1 MHDYWGRVRGG
12 DLGSMPAVLGLI
24 VLSLIFGIARPT
36 FFGPL
41 NFANLFTQGAQVVFI
56 AMGLIFVLLLGE
68 IDLSAGFASGVCGAV
83 MAILLT
89 NHGVAWFLAIPA
101 ALLTGVV
108 IGLALG
114 LLIAKVGIP
123 SFVVTLAAFLGFQG
137 LLLVLLG
144 GGINISIRDEFVIA
158 LNNNN
163 IPVLWSW
170 IIAFGVVAG
179 YAVVQLARIRGRA
192 ARGLVTD
199 PLGIVALRVGG
210 LAVLVLAT
218 TAVLTQERA
227 VNPAINSLKGVPI
240 IVPII
245 AAFLIFWT
253 FVLGRTTYGRH
264 VYAVGGN
271 TEAARRAG
279 IPVDRIRISVFAIGS
294 FMAAVGGIMAVSRAS
309 SVDPNTGGSNILLYS
324 VGAAV
329 IGGTSLFGGKGKVI
343 NAVIGGA
350 VIAVIDNG
358 MGLMGFSS
366 GQKYIFTGLILLVA
380 ASVDA
385 LARRRAAAT
394 GPDGGPRR
402 GAHCPVPSRS
412 HPRTR
417 PGAGAL
423 MRAGPS
429 PEEIRRHNL
438 GSLLRY
444 VHLHG
449 ATSRAELTSR
459 LGLNRS
465 TIGAL
470 TAELA
475 TAGLVTEAAPREKGR
490 AGRPSLVVR
499 PESAR
504 VHAYALSVEADRLR
518 AARVGLGGTILDHRE
533 ITRPRGLTLLDAAG
547 PLASLIADMRGG
559 VADDARY
566 VGTGLAITG
575 LARLTSA
582 APTRSLASRPAAR
595 PVGDSPAHDRSDR
608 VRGGAR

>member
-1 MHDYWGRVRGG
+1 MTTTTTTAGGVTVIKPTVASHLHDYWGRVRGG
-12 DLGSMPAVLGLI
+12 DLGSLPAVLGLI
-24 VLSLIFGIARPT
+24 VLSLIFGVARDT
-36 FFGPL
+36 FFSPL
-41 NFANLFTQGAQVVFI
+41 NFANLFTQSAQVVFI

-89 NHGVAWFLAIPA
+89 NHGLAWYVAIPA
-101 ALLTGVV
+101 ALLTGIL
-108 IGLALG
+108 IGLILG

-158 LNNNN
+158 LNNDN
-163 IPVLWSW
+163 IPVVWSW
-170 IIAFGVVAG
+170 ILAIAVVAG
-179 YAVVQLARIRGRA
+179 YALVQFSRVRGRA
-192 ARGLVTD
+192 ARNLVTD
-199 PLGIVALRVGG
+199 PIGIVLLRITG

-240 IVPII
+240 VVPII

-253 FVLGRTTYGRH
+253 FILGRTSYGRH

-279 IPVDRIRISVFAIGS
+279 IPVDRIRISVFTICS
-294 FMAAVGGIMAVSRAS
+294 FMAAIGGIMAVSRAS

-358 MGLMGFSS
+358 LGLMGFSS
-366 GQKYIFTGLILLVA
+366 GQKFIFTGAILLVA

-394 GPDGGPRR
+394 G
-402 GAHCPVPSRS
+402 
-412 HPRTR
+412 TR
-417 PGAGAL
+417 
-423 MRAGPS
+423 
-429 PEEIRRHNL
+429 
-438 GSLLRY
+438 
-444 VHLHG
+444 
-449 ATSRAELTSR
+449 
-459 LGLNRS
+459 
-465 TIGAL
+465 
-470 TAELA
+470 
-475 TAGLVTEAAPREKGR
+475 
-490 AGRPSLVVR
+490 
-499 PESAR
+499 
-504 VHAYALSVEADRLR
+504 
-518 AARVGLGGTILDHRE
+518 
-533 ITRPRGLTLLDAAG
+533 
-547 PLASLIADMRGG
+547 
-559 VADDARY
+559 
-566 VGTGLAITG
+566 
-575 LARLTSA
+575 
-582 APTRSLASRPAAR
+582 
-595 PVGDSPAHDRSDR
+595 
-608 VRGGAR
+608 

>member
-1 MHDYWGRVRGG
+1 VTTTTTTAGGVQVVKPTLAGHIHDYWGRVRGG
-12 DLGSMPAVLGLI
+12 DLGSLPAVLGLV
-24 VLSLIFGIARPT
+24 VLSLIFGVARET
-36 FFGPL
+36 FFSPL
-41 NFANLFTQGAQVVFI
+41 NFANLFTQSAQVVFI

-89 NHGVAWFLAIPA
+89 NHGVAWYLAIPA

-144 GGINISIRDEFVIA
+144 GGINISIRDQFVIS
-158 LNNNN
+158 LNNDN

-170 IIAFGVVAG
+170 ILAVGVVAG
-179 YAVVQLARIRGRA
+179 YALVQFSRVRSRA

-199 PLGIVALRVGG
+199 PIGIVLLRIGG
-210 LAVLVLAT
+210 LAVLVLTT
-218 TAVLTQERA
+218 TAVLSQERA

-240 IVPII
+240 VVPII
-245 AAFLIFWT
+245 GAFLIFWT
-253 FVLGRTTYGRH
+253 FVLSRTTYGRH

-279 IPVDRIRISVFAIGS
+279 IPVDRIRISVFAIAS
-294 FMAAVGGIMAVSRAS
+294 TMAAIGGIMAVSRAS

-329 IGGTSLFGGKGKVI
+329 IGGTSLFGGKGKII

-394 GPDGGPRR
+394 G
-402 GAHCPVPSRS
+402 
-412 HPRTR
+412 TR
-417 PGAGAL
+417 
-423 MRAGPS
+423 
-429 PEEIRRHNL
+429 
-438 GSLLRY
+438 
-444 VHLHG
+444 
-449 ATSRAELTSR
+449 
-459 LGLNRS
+459 
-465 TIGAL
+465 
-470 TAELA
+470 
-475 TAGLVTEAAPREKGR
+475 
-490 AGRPSLVVR
+490 
-499 PESAR
+499 
-504 VHAYALSVEADRLR
+504 
-518 AARVGLGGTILDHRE
+518 
-533 ITRPRGLTLLDAAG
+533 
-547 PLASLIADMRGG
+547 
-559 VADDARY
+559 
-566 VGTGLAITG
+566 
-575 LARLTSA
+575 
-582 APTRSLASRPAAR
+582 
-595 PVGDSPAHDRSDR
+595 
-608 VRGGAR
+608 

>member
-1 MHDYWGRVRGG
+1 MTTTTTTAGGVQVVKPTVGGHIHDYWGRVRGG
-12 DLGSMPAVLGLI
+12 DLGSLPAVLGLV
-24 VLSLIFGIARPT
+24 VLSLIFGVARET
-36 FFGPL
+36 FFSPL

-89 NHGVAWFLAIPA
+89 NHGVAWYIAIPA
-101 ALLTGVV
+101 ALLTGIV
-108 IGLALG
+108 IGLTLG

-144 GGINISIRDEFVIA
+144 GGINISIRDPFVIS
-158 LNNNN
+158 LNNDN

-170 IIAFGVVAG
+170 ILAVGVVAG
-179 YAVVQLARIRGRA
+179 YALVQFSRVRGRA

-199 PLGIVALRVGG
+199 PIGIVLLRIGG
-210 LAVLVLAT
+210 LAVLVLTT
-218 TAVLTQERA
+218 TAVLSQERA

-240 IVPII
+240 VVPII
-245 AAFLIFWT
+245 GAFLIFWT
-253 FVLGRTTYGRH
+253 FVLGRTSYGRH

-279 IPVDRIRISVFAIGS
+279 IPVDRIRISVFVIGS
-294 FMAAVGGIMAVSRAS
+294 FMAAIGGIMAVSRAS

-329 IGGTSLFGGKGKVI
+329 IGGTSLFGGKGKII

-394 GPDGGPRR
+394 G
-402 GAHCPVPSRS
+402 
-412 HPRTR
+412 TR
-417 PGAGAL
+417 
-423 MRAGPS
+423 
-429 PEEIRRHNL
+429 
-438 GSLLRY
+438 
-444 VHLHG
+444 
-449 ATSRAELTSR
+449 
-459 LGLNRS
+459 
-465 TIGAL
+465 
-470 TAELA
+470 
-475 TAGLVTEAAPREKGR
+475 
-490 AGRPSLVVR
+490 
-499 PESAR
+499 
-504 VHAYALSVEADRLR
+504 
-518 AARVGLGGTILDHRE
+518 
-533 ITRPRGLTLLDAAG
+533 
-547 PLASLIADMRGG
+547 
-559 VADDARY
+559 
-566 VGTGLAITG
+566 
-575 LARLTSA
+575 
-582 APTRSLASRPAAR
+582 
-595 PVGDSPAHDRSDR
+595 
-608 VRGGAR
+608 